1 MIGNGHTQPASA
13 EENEQAQLIMEN
25 IEEFVLDQKVQQALV
40 QKMSQGEPSDAIG
53 AIAGQLVHMQVVVAE
68 GSGLTIS
75 RDILIAVAAEV
86 INLLIE
92 VAMQAGIVQ
101 AQDEKQ
107 LEKLQGDALIAAVD
121 AYMQLGDDDVNGQAA
136 MQVTE
141 QAMGG
146 QIDSPEAQQ
155 GLLNNIASPT
165 GPPPEGMPPEG
176 PPPEAMPQQGAPQQ
190 GGLINGY

>member
-25 IEEFVLDQKVQQALV
+25 IEEFVLDQEVQQALME
-40 QKMSQGEPSDAIG
+40 KMSQGEPSDAIG
-53 AIAGQLVHMQVVVAE
+53 SIAGQLVHMQVVVAE

-101 AQDEKQ
+101 EMDEKGLQ
-107 LEKLQGDALIAAVD
+107 KLQGDALISAVD

-165 GPPPEGMPPEG
+165 GPPPEG

>member
-13 EENEQAQLIMEN
+13 EENQQAQLIMEN

-40 QKMSQGEPSDAIG
+40 EKMSQGEPSDAIG

-121 AYMQLGDDDVNGQAA
+121 AYMQLGDDDVNGEAA

-141 QAMGG
+141 RAMGG

-155 GLLNNIASPT
+155 GLLNNMASPT
-165 GPPPEGMPPEG
+165 GPPPEGPPPEG
-176 PPPEAMPQQGAPQQ
+176 PPPEGMPQQGGMI
-190 GGLINGY
+190 GGMV

>member
-13 EENEQAQLIMEN
+13 EENQQAQLIMEN

-40 QKMSQGEPSDAIG
+40 EKMSQGEPSDAIG

-121 AYMQLGDDDVNGQAA
+121 AYMQLGGDDVNGEAA

-155 GLLNNIASPT
+155 GLINNMASPT
-165 GPPPEGMPPEG
+165 GPPPEG

>member
-1 MIGNGHTQPASA
+1 MIGNGHTQPATA
-13 EENEQAQLIMEN
+13 EENEQAQKILQN
-25 IEEFVLDQKVQQALV
+25 IEEFVLDQEVQQALV
-40 QKMSQGEPSDAIG
+40 EKMGQGEPSEAIG

-92 VAMQAGIVQ
+92 IAMQAGIVQ
-101 AQDEKQ
+101 AQDDKQ
-107 LEKLQGDALIAAVD
+107 LEKLQGDALISAVD
-121 AYMQLGDDDVNGQAA
+121 AYMKLGDDEVNPEAA
-136 MQVTE
+136 MQLTQ

-155 GLLNNIASPT
+155 GLLNNMASPT
-165 GPPPEGMPPEG
+165 GPPPQGPPPQGMPPQGPPPEGMPP
-176 PPPEAMPQQGAPQQ
+176 QQ
-190 GGLINGY
+190 GGLL